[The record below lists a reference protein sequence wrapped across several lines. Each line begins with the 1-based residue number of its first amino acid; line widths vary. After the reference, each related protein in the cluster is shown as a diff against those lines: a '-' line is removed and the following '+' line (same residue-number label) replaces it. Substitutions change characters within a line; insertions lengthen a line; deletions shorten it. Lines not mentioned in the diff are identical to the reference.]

1 MTSLYAVIIK
11 DFSNSVEVK
20 ILPSKG
26 RLSRGRQHVARFVVW
41 AALLSAVALKASYF
55 TLFKLYFPN
64 VIGLVQQIVRFVT
77 RTEPKASYW
86 TVQYEY
92 AYHYTPNIYVYIY
105 IYVWIVFH

>member
-1 MTSLYAVIIK
+1 MTFLYAVIIK

-55 TLFKLYFPN
+55 TLLSSISKTYRLSPT
-64 VIGLVQQIVRFVT
+64 IVRFVT
-77 RTEPKASYW
+77 RTEPKASYR
-86 TVQYEY
+86 TVQ
-92 AYHYTPNIYVYIY
+92 
-105 IYVWIVFH
+105 